1 MSEKAETTET
11 RDRPTKN
18 GGIEIIRH
26 KLDNVCLMSV
36 DIENVKSYL
45 AYLRKKLNWMFRNE
59 LVTQILKNFS
69 L

>member
-11 RDRPTKN
+11 RDRPTNN

-45 AYLRKKLNWMFRNE
+45 AYLRKKLN
-59 LVTQILKNFS
+59 
-69 L
+69 

>member
-11 RDRPTKN
+11 RDRPTNN
-18 GGIEIIRH
+18 GGIEITRH

-45 AYLRKKLNWMFRNE
+45 AYLRKKLN
-59 LVTQILKNFS
+59 
-69 L
+69 